1 MPLNTFTLCALFL
14 TTEVL
19 LMKVQ
24 DVMTE
29 NVLVIHPGASLQEA
43 AEMMK
48 DNDIGSLP
56 VCDQDRL
63 LGMITDRDLV
73 IRGLCEQ
80 PNHPNLKCKDVMTS
94 PIVYCFEDQ
103 DTGDVARIMEAKKI
117 RRVVVLNRN
126 KRLVGIAT
134 LDNFAENQAL
144 AGEILAN
151 LTHSIHSRAA

>member
-1 MPLNTFTLCALFL
+1 M
-14 TTEVL
+14 EDL
-19 LMKVQ
+19 LMKVH

-29 NVLVIHPGASLQEA
+29 NVLVVHPEASLQEA
-43 AEMMK
+43 AKMMK

-63 LGMITDRDLV
+63 VGMVTDRDLV

-80 PNHPNLKCKDVMTS
+80 SENPNMTCKDVMTS

-117 RRVVVLNRN
+117 RRVVVLNRD
-126 KRLVGIAT
+126 KRMVGIAT
-134 LDNFAENQAL
+134 LDNFAEN
-144 AGEILAN
+144 
-151 LTHSIHSRAA
+151 